1 MVQLSTSHLNHC
13 ARELVPSKTVPPPI
27 KLRNEM
33 NTPQTDAARLSA
45 DYLKLGGKRR
55 GKLDDNIIDTRKWDD
70 EPEEGRRFGTDG

>member
-1 MVQLSTSHLNHC
+1 
-13 ARELVPSKTVPPPI
+13 
-27 KLRNEM
+27 M